1 MANYNKQFNFRN
13 GVQVDD
19 NNFVVSPTGLVGIGT
34 TIPTESLD
42 VHGNIT
48 VTGFVTAT
56 TLIGK
61 SLEVSGGINVDTL
74 NLTSLVG
81 GGVSIRNGIITA
93 TDASFG
99 VPGIVTYY
107 GDARYLQGM
116 PTSQWVDVDAGLGY
130 TSIYAAG
137 NVGVGTTDPRFTFQV
152 GGNADNALAG
162 FGTGVGI
169 SSGGDVLITGI
180 TTSGTFVG
188 IGSDIRD
195 LDASKI
201 VYGTI
206 SNDRIPV
213 LLNSKLPQEIVV
225 GGGLT
230 VTRDLSVGTAATA
243 IHFESDT
250 IQSGIIT
257 ATTTFEGSL
266 TGVASS
272 ASTLVGTPD
281 IVVGVVTANTIFASS
296 FIGTVTGTASTA
308 TSLTTDAEVDIDDLT
323 VGVATVTILGIGTD
337 YLTGRVAIG
346 SDALGDNSDI
356 LIRRVGYT
364 TTPASLRLISEN
376 DTSTISIGRSDSLI
390 GWNAVL
396 KYGDDDGNYTTPYSL
411 DIINYGD
418 GNINSR
424 LQAGTVGV
432 DTGSFYWHNSTAPI
446 MALTYDGNLGIGITH
461 PEYDLDV
468 TGSVRSTGIVTAT
481 DLYLT
486 GSGVVETD
494 LTVEGSLNIS
504 GGLTAD
510 VTGNLIGNVN
520 ITTGISTFRDVIVN
534 QTLTADKIGIGTDIS
549 GQSLVFAVN
558 DETSSFIINPQGQ
571 VGIRTEYLV
580 GGVSGINAPTTIS
593 VFGAI
598 GVATNTFGSGNPCVV
613 DFGNVGSADD
623 PAFATREF
631 MRVPRVTATQIAAFT
646 GLQGGEIVYDTDNNV
661 HKGYNGTT
669 WNDLY

>member
-34 TIPTESLD
+34 TIPTQSLD

-93 TDASFG
+93 TDVSFG

-169 SSGGDVLITGI
+169 SSGGDVLISGI

-201 VYGTI
+201 AYGTI

-432 DTGSFYWHNSTAPI
+432 DTGSFYWHNSTDVI

-486 GSGVVETD
+486 GSGIVETD
-494 LTVEGSLNIS
+494 LTVEGSLNIT

>member
-34 TIPTESLD
+34 TIPTQSLD

-93 TDASFG
+93 TDVSFG

-188 IGSDIRD
+188 IGSDIQD

-213 LLNSKLPQEIVV
+213 LLNSKLPHDIVV

-230 VTRDLSVGTAATA
+230 VTDDLAVIGVATA
-243 IHFESDT
+243 VHFESDT

-296 FIGTVTGTASTA
+296 FVGTVTGTASTA
-308 TSLTTDAEVDIDDLT
+308 TSLTADAEVYIEDLT
-323 VGVATVTILGIGTD
+323 VGVATVTVLGIGTD

-346 SDALGDNSDI
+346 SDALGVNSDI

-364 TTPASLRLISEN
+364 TTPASLRLISEK

-486 GSGVVETD
+486 GSGIVETD
-494 LTVEGSLNIS
+494 LTVEGSLNIT
-504 GGLTAD
+504 GGLTANI
-510 VTGNLIGNVN
+510 TGNLTGNVN
-520 ITTGISTFRDVIVN
+520 STTGISTFRSVSVT
-534 QTLTADKIGIGTDIS
+534 QTITADKIGIGTDIS
-549 GQSLVFAVN
+549 GQSLAFAVN
-558 DETSSFIINPQGQ
+558 DEINSFIINPQGQ

-598 GVATNTFGSGNPCVV
+598 GVATNTFASGNPCVV
-613 DFGNVGSADD
+613 DFGNVGVAND
-623 PAFATREF
+623 PAFGTREY
-631 MRVPRVTATQIAAFT
+631 MRVPRVTAAQIAAFT